1 MSKTNISIIV
11 SLILV
16 AVGLIS
22 FSVVMT
28 VNGWNFDLLNTVNY
42 ETNVYELTEDFSSVN
57 INTVTTDIEFISSN
71 SDKAKVVIF
80 EEENVNH
87 IVKVENGELKI
98 DYSSDKKWY
107 ENIQIDFKSKK
118 ISVYLPQNTY
128 NELKINSTTSDV
140 YIKDVNFC
148 KVNVILT
155 TGDIKISN
163 VNVLD
168 DAYLKVTTGD
178 IEVKDLNCKNFTS
191 LGTTGDIEL
200 ETLIASQKIV
210 IERDT
215 GDVEFSGIDASD
227 IKIKTTTGDVEG
239 SVLSEMNFIASATT
253 GDVNVPNTT
262 SGGRCEVRTTTG
274 DINIRVK

>member
-71 SDKAKVVIF
+71 DDKVKVVIF

-87 IVKVENGELKI
+87 LVKVENGELKI
-98 DYSSDKKWY
+98 DYSSDKRWY

-118 ISVYLPQNTY
+118 ISVYLPKNTY
-128 NELKINSTTSDV
+128 NELKINSSTSDV
-140 YIKDVNFC
+140 YIKDLNFN

-163 VNVLD
+163 VNVLE

-215 GDVEFSGIDASD
+215 GDVDFSGVDASD
-227 IKIKTTTGDVEG
+227 IKIITTTGDVEG

-253 GDVNVPNTT
+253 GDVNVPETT
-262 SGGRCEVRTTTG
+262 TGGRCEVKTTTG